1 MNLKVHPD
9 LRAEWNN
16 KTMQCAVGRAGFTLN
31 KREGDGATPIG
42 IYPVREAFYRAD
54 RIPGPMTKLKCRPLS
69 NADGWCDDD
78 SDALYNQH
86 VSLPYKAG
94 HEKMMRQDGLYDLV
108 VVIGY
113 NDDPVV
119 VGLGSAIFLHVA
131 APDFSP
137 TEGCVSLARDD
148 LVTLVGELQPGDGI
162 EILPNIGQ

>member
-1 MNLKVHPD
+1 
-9 LRAEWNN
+9 
-16 KTMQCAVGRAGFTLN
+16 
-31 KREGDGATPIG
+31 
-42 IYPVREAFYRAD
+42 
-54 RIPGPMTKLKCRPLS
+54 
-69 NADGWCDDD
+69 
-78 SDALYNQH
+78 
-86 VSLPYKAG
+86 
-94 HEKMMRQDGLYDLV
+94 MMRQDGLYDLV